1 MSRGILI
8 ALFVLVFSVGSS
20 FAEVDPNRIRFGF
33 FPKHGEDLVYRIE
46 LTQESTFRTQTLRHR
61 WTHELVINISGT
73 KPPDS
78 VVGHF
83 MIRNVA
89 NGENAAGDPFFAISQ
104 AIEGERFALTMLS
117 YGVPVEVDW
126 TAIRRR
132 VESNL
137 DKNEPR
143 LAASMPHI
151 LSMFPPDGVEA
162 VMRALWV
169 TSIPHLR
176 TFARDGS
183 KTTVTGVDL
192 PAYYPV
198 KGGTVLETFGGTVE
212 GTKDL
217 MFVWKLTSDPK
228 IAAQALT
235 PQLRGI
241 AEAITPPGEQMQAR
255 RLLNDAIKAGIDVVE
270 AGMAEFDLTP
280 GLIRRT
286 SFQTRLTAGLFKSE
300 TTILITRLAPE

>member
-1 MSRGILI
+1 MPRGIFI
-8 ALFVLVFSVGSS
+8 ALFVLISSACSV
-20 FAEVDPNRIRFGF
+20 FAEVDPPPIRFGF
-33 FPKHGEDLVYRIE
+33 FPKHGEDVIYRIE
-46 LTQESTFRTQTLRHR
+46 FSQESTFRTQTLRHR

-83 MIRNVA
+83 IIRNVV
-89 NGENAAGDPFFAISQ
+89 NDENAAADPFFAIAR

-126 TAIRRR
+126 PAIRRR
-132 VESNL
+132 VESNP
-137 DKNEPR
+137 DKSEPR
-143 LAASMPHI
+143 LAASMPKI
-151 LSMFPPDGVEA
+151 LSMFPPDGVDA

-198 KGGTVLETFGGTVE
+198 KGGTVLETYGGTVE
-212 GTKDL
+212 GTQDL

-228 IAAQALT
+228 LAAQALA
-235 PQLRGI
+235 PQLRAI
-241 AEAITPPGEQMQAR
+241 ADAVTPAGEQIQTRRLVDDAIT
-255 RLLNDAIKAGIDVVE
+255 AGIDVVE
-270 AGMAEFDLTP
+270 GGIAEFDLTP

-300 TTILITRLAPE
+300 TSILITRLAPE

>member
-1 MSRGILI
+1 MPRGILI
-8 ALFVLVFSVGSS
+8 ALFVLISSVGSV
-20 FAEVDPNRIRFGF
+20 FAEADPPPIRFGF
-33 FPKHGEDLVYRIE
+33 FPKHGEDVVYRIE
-46 LTQESTFRTQTLRHR
+46 LTQESTFRTQALRHR

-83 MIRNVA
+83 IIRNVV
-89 NGENAAGDPFFAISQ
+89 NDESAAGDPFYAIAR
-104 AIEGERFALTMLS
+104 AIEAERFALTMLS

-126 TAIRRR
+126 PAIRRR

-137 DKNEPR
+137 DKSEPH
-143 LAASMPHI
+143 LAASMPQI
-151 LSMFPPDGVEA
+151 LSMFPPDGVDA

-169 TSIPHLR
+169 TSIAHLR

-183 KTTVTGVDL
+183 KTTVAGVDL

-212 GTKDL
+212 GTQDL

-228 IAAQALT
+228 MAAQALA
-235 PQLRGI
+235 PQLRSI
-241 AEAITPPGEQMQAR
+241 ADAVAPPGEQMQAY
-255 RLLNDAIKAGIDVVE
+255 RLVDDAIGVGIDVVE

-300 TTILITRLAPE
+300 TTILITRLAPK

>member
-1 MSRGILI
+1 MPRGILI
-8 ALFVLVFSVGSS
+8 ALFVLISTAGSVF
-20 FAEVDPNRIRFGF
+20 ADADPPPIRFGF
-33 FPKHGEDLVYRIE
+33 FPKHGEDVVYRIE
-46 LTQESTFRTQTLRHR
+46 LAQESTFRIQTLRHR

-73 KPPDS
+73 KPPDC
-78 VVGHF
+78 VIGHF
-83 MIRNVA
+83 IIRNVV
-89 NGENAAGDPFFAISQ
+89 NGENAAGDPYYAIAR

-126 TAIRRR
+126 PAIRRR

-137 DKNEPR
+137 DKSEPG
-143 LAASMPHI
+143 LAASMPQI

-183 KTTVTGVDL
+183 KTTVTGLDL

-198 KGGTVLETFGGTVE
+198 KGGTVLETFGGAVE
-212 GTKDL
+212 GTQDL

-228 IAAQALT
+228 MAAQALA
-235 PQLRGI
+235 PHLRGI
-241 AEAITPPGEQMQAR
+241 ANAVTPPGEQMQAR
-255 RLLNDAIKAGIDVVE
+255 RLVDDAIRAGIDVVE
-270 AGMAEFDLTP
+270 AGVAEFDLTP

-286 SFQTRLTAGLFKSE
+286 SFQTRLTAGLFKRE